1 MEVRT
6 DPRVRPVPVA
16 AEVVAVSEKGVAEAA
31 GFPKPRLNPVEA
43 AVEVVRLPTNTQK
56 QKKLEISIACLTV
69 LTSGSQ
75 SKRSRG
81 LRKKIIFLRI

>member
-16 AEVVAVSEKGVAEAA
+16 AEVVVVSRKGAAEAA

-56 QKKLEISIACLTV
+56 PNKLEISIACLTV
-69 LTSGSQ
+69 LTSGSH

-81 LRKKIIFLRI
+81 LRKKMIF